1 MNIGTKIDE
10 LLNDFA
16 DGIAAEEAWIDAKND
31 IKALMAEAYKRG
43 YIAKGIE
50 EMNNGDR

>member
-10 LLNDFA
+10 ILNDFA
-16 DGIAAEEAWIDAKND
+16 DGIAAEEAWVDAKDD

-50 EMNNGDR
+50 ELNK